1 VDAQG
6 PAPLHGGEG
15 RPRLEVADIFRAHG
29 EAYRQ
34 SHALTS
40 QQLKVMRAIETCRTS
55 VLGGHLDVCTACGH
69 STPAYNSCRNRHC
82 PKCQSLTQ
90 AKWIAERMER
100 ILATHSFH
108 VVFTLPE
115 QLRALALANREHLFD
130 MLFSAASSTLLELA
144 KTPKWLG
151 AQPGI
156 TAVLHTWTRELHFHP
171 HVHCIVTGGGLS
183 LDQKRWVATRPD
195 FLFPV
200 KVLSRLFRGGFLDAL
215 NAAYLSG
222 ELNFAGTCANLA
234 DSTAF
239 AQLKDRLYRQEWV
252 VYSKPPFGGPNQV
265 FNYLGRYTHR
275 VGISNQ
281 RLLAFEQGGVRF
293 RTKDGRTITL
303 EPQEFIRRFLLHVL
317 PKRFVK
323 IRHYGLF
330 AASNAT
336 TKLVVAKRLL
346 AEDPSPQTTRCSP
359 AFSSSAQ
366 TIQPSEAEIAA
377 SSPGGGQ
384 PSSPSP
390 APNWREAFKR
400 LTGID
405 LSRCPICGSGEV
417 VRLPLAPAFLA
428 SIARFPTVRRD
439 TS

>member
-6 PAPLHGGEG
+6 PSPLRVGEE

-34 SHALTS
+34 SHALAS

-82 PKCQSLTQ
+82 PKCQSLSQ

-100 ILATHSFH
+100 ILPTHSFH
-108 VVFTLPE
+108 VVFTLPK
-115 QLRALALANREHLFD
+115 QLRPLALANREPLFD
-130 MLFSAASSTLLELA
+130 MLFSSASSTLLELA

-156 TAVLHTWTRELHFHP
+156 TAVLHTWTRELQFHP

-183 LDQKRWVATRPD
+183 LDHKRWVATRPD
-195 FLFPV
+195 YLFPV
-200 KVLSRLFRGGFLDAL
+200 KVLSRLFRGAFLDAL
-215 NAAYLSG
+215 NAARKNG
-222 ELNFAGTCANLA
+222 ELNFAGGCANFA
-234 DSTAF
+234 DSAAF
-239 AQLKDRLYRQEWV
+239 VQLKDRLYRREWV

-281 RLLAFEQGGVRF
+281 RLLSFDKAGVRF

-346 AEDPSPQTTRCSP
+346 AENPCPQTTQSSP
-359 AFSSSAQ
+359 DPSSSAQ
-366 TIQPSEAEIAA
+366 TTQTSDPEIAGLTRA
-377 SSPGGGQ
+377 ADQ
-384 PSSPSP
+384 LNSPSP
-390 APNWREAFKR
+390 PKDWREALKR
-400 LTGID
+400 LTGIH
-405 LSRCPICGSGEV
+405 LSRCPICGSGQLL
-417 VRLPLAPAFLA
+417 RRPLAPASLTMGFA
-428 SIARFPTVRRD
+428 TARLD